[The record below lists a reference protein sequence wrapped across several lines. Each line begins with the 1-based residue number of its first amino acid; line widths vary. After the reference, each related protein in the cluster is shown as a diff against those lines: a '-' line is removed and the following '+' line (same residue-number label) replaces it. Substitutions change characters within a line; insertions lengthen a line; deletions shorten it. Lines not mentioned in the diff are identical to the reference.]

1 MSESRTVLP
10 APKLLNLIG
19 IRATENAITLVAKTS
34 SRVALCPV
42 CRKRSARVHSR
53 YARTLSDLPWQGI
66 PVTVHLH
73 VRRFFCDHKACSR
86 TIFAERLPGV
96 AAHYARRTE
105 RLDGWFRHVS
115 FALGGEAGSRLLR
128 DLGVVVSG
136 DTLLNHIRSLQLGDH
151 EAPRVLSVDDFA
163 FRRGTRY
170 GTVVVD
176 LEHRRLVDVLPDRSA
191 DTFARWLGE
200 HPGVEVVS
208 RDRGGEYAEAATR
221 AAPHAVQV
229 ADRFHLLKNLKDV
242 VSRVFRQHEEIL
254 DLVPRPMNRLQR
266 LTNLRLDREASKERT
281 KERTR
286 ELFGSIH
293 ALSKKG
299 MKNAQVAREL
309 GIHRHTVERY
319 LAFKTPPVRRH
330 FTKKVSAIAPY
341 EDYILGRWEQ
351 GCRNAT
357 QIWREISEQGYPGA
371 YQNVWRITR
380 YLKGSRS
387 AWRTRTGPSA
397 RHLGQPRRR
406 HPGEETGEPLRRR
419 DPHTPEIE
427 DGPPHHGAVL
437 HLVRGV
443 RRYAQGQG
451 PEEQRAGAQAIGG
464 MDRAGEDVRHRRDES
479 LRRQAVAGLG
489 SRGSRDDSALQPGTN
504 RRKGKQT
511 QAREALDVRARKVRP
526 PTPARALR
534 GELKERAS

>member
-1 MSESRTVLP
+1 VSESRTVLP

-34 SRVALCPV
+34 SCVARCPV
-42 CRKRSARVHSR
+42 CTKHSARIHSR
-53 YARTLSDLPWQGI
+53 YARTLTDLPWQGV
-66 PVTVHLH
+66 PVTVRLR
-73 VRRFFCDHKACSR
+73 VRRFFCDERSCGRA
-86 TIFAERLPGV
+86 IFAERLPGL
-96 AAHYARRTE
+96 AAHYGRRTE

-136 DTLLNHIRSLQLGDH
+136 DTLLNHIRSLQLGDR
-151 EAPRVLSVDDFA
+151 ETPRVLSVDDFA
-163 FRRGTRY
+163 LRRGTRY
-170 GTVVVD
+170 GTVLVD
-176 LEHRRLVDVLPDRSA
+176 LEHRRLVDVLPDRRA
-191 DTFARWLGE
+191 DTFARWLEE

-229 ADRFHLLKNLKDV
+229 ADRFHLLKNLRDV
-242 VSRVFRQHEEIL
+242 VSRVFRQHDEIL
-254 DLVPRPMNRLQR
+254 ELLPCSMNHLQR

-281 KERTR
+281 KEQTR
-286 ELFGSIH
+286 KLFGSIH

-341 EDYILGRWEQ
+341 EDYILGRWQQ

-371 YQNVWRITR
+371 YKNVVRITR
-380 YLKGSRS
+380 YLKEQERLAKPVPDRPPGISASHAAGILVKRPENRS
-387 AWRTRTGPSA
+387 EGEIRTLKRLKTVHRITERCCTLFEEFAGMLRDKDQRNAEQVHRQLEAWTERAKASGIA
-397 RHLGQPRRR
+397 
-406 HPGEETGEPLRRR
+406 EMNAF
-419 DPHTPEIE
+419 
-427 DGPPHHGAVL
+427 AVKL
-437 HLVRGV
+437 LQDSEAVV
-443 RRYAQGQG
+443 AAMTLPYSQGQTEG
-451 PEEQRAGAQAIGG
+451 RVNKLKLVKRSMYGRGKFDLLRQR
-464 MDRAGEDVRHRRDES
+464 V
-479 LRRQAVAGLG
+479 LY
-489 SRGSRDDSALQPGTN
+489 
-504 RRKGKQT
+504 
-511 QAREALDVRARKVRP
+511 EA
-526 PTPARALR
+526 
-534 GELKERAS
+534 S